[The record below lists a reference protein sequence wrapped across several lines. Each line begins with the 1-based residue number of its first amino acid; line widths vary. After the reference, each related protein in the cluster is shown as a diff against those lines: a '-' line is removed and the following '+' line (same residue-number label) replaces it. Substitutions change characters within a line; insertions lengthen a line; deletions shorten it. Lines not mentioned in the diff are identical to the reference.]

1 MFSTWRPFHPST
13 IGGHDKITSAF
24 SYRILVK
31 SFPLPKPS
39 NCKSMNDA
47 ITSILIGKLNA
58 LNSWR
63 NFPMG
68 SSATVLKPER
78 VHQISY
84 RGSIKF
90 DAPALISILDTET
103 YIEITNHR
111 TAPIAQK
118 QKPDWKETGRANDSL
133 SQLLPG
139 SGRQRSGLMFIEQLA
154 YPTVTDSSSTAIS
167 WRAYRREP
175 KDHREHSSLRSM
187 YYYP

>member
-90 DAPALISILDTET
+90 DAPALISVLDT
-103 YIEITNHR
+103 EITNHR

-118 QKPDWKETGRANDSL
+118 QRPDWKETGRANDSL

>member
-1 MFSTWRPFHPST
+1 
-13 IGGHDKITSAF
+13 
-24 SYRILVK
+24 
-31 SFPLPKPS
+31 
-39 NCKSMNDA
+39 
-47 ITSILIGKLNA
+47 
-58 LNSWR
+58 
-63 NFPMG
+63 MG

-90 DAPALISILDTET
+90 DAPALISVLDT
-103 YIEITNHR
+103 EITNHR

-118 QKPDWKETGRANDSL
+118 QRPDWKETGRANDSL